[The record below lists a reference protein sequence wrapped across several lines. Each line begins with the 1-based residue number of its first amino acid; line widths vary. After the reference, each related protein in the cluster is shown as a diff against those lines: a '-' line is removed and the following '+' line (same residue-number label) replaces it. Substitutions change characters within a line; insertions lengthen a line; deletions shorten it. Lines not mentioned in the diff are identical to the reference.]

1 MNDPIER
8 TKAHFLK
15 TMEEGTLRY
24 QSFPQHVEHVEQ
36 WADRCLRICPEADK
50 EIVLLSV
57 WLHDIGHVDGDES
70 QDHAIKSEREA
81 RWFLADIGLA
91 PERIE
96 AVAHCVRAHRCR
108 DVPPR
113 TIEAKILAVAD
124 SASHMSDLTYLEML
138 QDGVPKGVI
147 LEKLERDYRDVGVF
161 PEMKDELAVIY
172 RAWRGLL
179 DTFPN
184 EGETPPEPPRIDS

>member
-1 MNDPIER
+1 MKDLIR
-8 TKAHFLK
+8 QTKAHFLK
-15 TMEEGTLRY
+15 AMNEGSPRY
-24 QSFPQHVEHVEQ
+24 TSFPHHVEHVEQ
-36 WADRCLRICPEADK
+36 WVNRCLKICPDADE

-57 WLHDIGHVDGDES
+57 WLHDIGHADGDYG

-81 RWFLADIGLA
+81 RRFLADIGLA

-138 QDGVPKGVI
+138 QDGVSKGSI

-161 PEMKDELAVIY
+161 PEMKDELATIY
-172 RAWRGLL
+172 RAWRELL
-179 DTFPN
+179 NTFPD
-184 EGETPPEPPRIDS
+184 EGETSPEPPRMDS